1 MFILTTCLFIAAWLP
16 FLSKIPLGLA
26 MNKIGGYDNANPRE
40 QQKKLTGYGARALAA
55 HQNSYEALI
64 IFGLAAVTAIAT
76 NSVTFVVDVLAI
88 TFVVSRVAYHV
99 AYLMNLAGIR
109 SLVWFV
115 GFFSSMGILAL
126 SITF

>member
-1 MFILTTCLFIAAWLP
+1 MFILTTCLFVAAWFP

-26 MNKIGGYDNANPRE
+26 MNKIGGYDNSHPRS
-40 QQKKLTGYGARALAA
+40 QQKKLTGYGARTLAA

-64 IFGLAAVTAIAT
+64 IFGIAAVTAMAT
-76 NSVTFVVDVLAI
+76 QNVTFVVDVLAI

-99 AYLMNLAGIR
+99 AYLMNLAGLR

>member
-1 MFILTTCLFIAAWLP
+1 MFILTTCLFIAAWFP
-16 FLSKIPLGLA
+16 FLSKIPLSLA
-26 MNKIGGYDNANPRE
+26 MNKIGGYDNSNPRE

-64 IFGLAAVTAIAT
+64 IFGLAALAAIST
-76 NSVTFVVDVLAI
+76 NSITFIVDVLAI
-88 TFVVSRVAYHV
+88 TFVLSRVAYHLS
-99 AYLMNLAGIR
+99 YLMNLACLR